1 MDLTR
6 ANTIT
11 VSDFFGIDPNEG
23 ADDVDESLDV
33 RSHFQAAVH
42 TRPEAQDAVPT
53 MPQAAVPSMPESQAQ
68 AAVPSMS
75 ESQAASNVH
84 DLSQAAVP
92 TMPPTMPQAA
102 VPSMPESQAASNVHD
117 LSQAAVP
124 TMPESQ
130 AAVPTMPQ
138 AAVPSMPE
146 SQAASTVHD
155 QSQAAV
161 PTMPESQAAVPT
173 MPQAAVPSMPVAEPV
188 AEPTM
193 PESQAAVPTMP
204 QAAVPTMPESQAAV
218 PTMPQAAVPSTA
230 RAVLTPGGALTD
242 IGLFPEMTLHCQTC
256 GSRCQLSR
264 MRCRGK
270 SCASWECLNCGTKST
285 QLRRVFGKWPIGE
298 FVEME
303 PDEQKAFFSDIGGMS
318 MEALKQHCERTF
330 SKTESHG
337 KFYEERGQ
345 FLPLSVWAA
354 RGFPVEDIEAK
365 SHASDRRF
373 HDVLGMTYRVAL
385 MSSGSKGWKGSSST
399 DALNKRSK
407 AAALTDDHE
416 PDAAAAAAV
425 AAAADDADTDA
436 SVESET
442 DSSSSSSSS
451 SASKKK
457 SKKKKS
463 KKSKGSK
470 KSKKKKST
478 KKSKK
483 LAKKEAKAKA
493 AAAASEKA
501 EAAAKKKNDKEQ
513 VVAKKLCDAVVTK
526 CEGVSLTLAA
536 TLADPGTALLPEAV
550 LQSCKRSLEVV
561 EGLVKRAKLIIAQEM
576 PAADLGVSKS
586 QAVFIISNPILSYLP
601 FLIQELVQKK
611 RSIENR
617 KLAMQNLTLKIQNGK
632 RMMKTENVRSK
643 T

>member
-102 VPSMPESQAASNVHD
+102 VPSMP
-117 LSQAAVP
+117 
-124 TMPESQ
+124 
-130 AAVPTMPQ
+130 
-138 AAVPSMPE
+138 
-146 SQAASTVHD
+146 
-155 QSQAAV
+155 
-161 PTMPESQAAVPT
+161 
-173 MPQAAVPSMPVAEPV
+173 VAEPV
-188 AEPTM
+188 AE
-193 PESQAAVPTMP
+193 
-204 QAAVPTMPESQAAV
+204 PTMPESQAAV

-345 FLPLSVWAA
+345 FLPLSVWAT

-457 SKKKKS
+457 SKKKKQ
-463 KKSKGSK
+463 
-470 KSKKKKST
+470 
-478 KKSKK
+478 
-483 LAKKEAKAKA
+483 
-493 AAAASEKA
+493 
-501 EAAAKKKNDKEQ
+501 KEQ
-513 VVAKKLCDAVVTK
+513 RQQKEQEKEKHQKIKKTGEKGGKGKGC
-526 CEGVSLTLAA
+526 S
-536 TLADPGTALLPEAV
+536 
-550 LQSCKRSLEVV
+550 SC
-561 EGLVKRAKLIIAQEM
+561 I
-576 PAADLGVSKS
+576 
-586 QAVFIISNPILSYLP
+586 
-601 FLIQELVQKK
+601 
-611 RSIENR
+611 
-617 KLAMQNLTLKIQNGK
+617 
-632 RMMKTENVRSK
+632 
-643 T
+643 

>member
-102 VPSMPESQAASNVHD
+102 VPSMPESQAAS
-117 LSQAAVP
+117 
-124 TMPESQ
+124 
-130 AAVPTMPQ
+130 
-138 AAVPSMPE
+138 
-146 SQAASTVHD
+146 TVHD

-188 AEPTM
+188 AE
-193 PESQAAVPTMP
+193 
-204 QAAVPTMPESQAAV
+204 PTMPESQAAV

-345 FLPLSVWAA
+345 FLPLSVWAT

-373 HDVLGMTYRVAL
+373 HDVLGSTYRVAL

>member
-1 MDLTR
+1 
-6 ANTIT
+6 
-11 VSDFFGIDPNEG
+11 
-23 ADDVDESLDV
+23 
-33 RSHFQAAVH
+33 VH
-42 TRPEAQDAVPT
+42 TMPEAQDAVPT
-53 MPQAAVPSMPESQAQ
+53 MPQAAVPSMPESQA
-68 AAVPSMS
+68 
-75 ESQAASNVH
+75 
-84 DLSQAAVP
+84 
-92 TMPPTMPQAA
+92 QAA

-345 FLPLSVWAA
+345 FLPLSVWAT

-373 HDVLGMTYRVAL
+373 HDVLGSTYRVAL

-586 QAVFIISNPILSYLP
+586 QAVLIISNPILSYLP

>member
-1 MDLTR
+1 MAGMTCIFCLDPLHTAATEGLACGHVFHQACIHEHIRVHATSVASVKCPICKCSSMDLTR

-68 AAVPSMS
+68 AAVPSMP

-117 LSQAAVP
+117 LSQAAV
-124 TMPESQ
+124 
-130 AAVPTMPQ
+130 
-138 AAVPSMPE
+138 
-146 SQAASTVHD
+146 
-155 QSQAAV
+155 
-161 PTMPESQAAVPT
+161 
-173 MPQAAVPSMPVAEPV
+173 
-188 AEPTM
+188 PTM

-345 FLPLSVWAA
+345 FQPLSVWAA

-373 HDVLGMTYRVAL
+373 HDVLGSTYRVAL

-470 KSKKKKST
+470 RKKKST

-586 QAVFIISNPILSYLP
+586 QAVLIISNPILSYLP

>member
-1 MDLTR
+1 M
-6 ANTIT
+6 
-11 VSDFFGIDPNEG
+11 
-23 ADDVDESLDV
+23 
-33 RSHFQAAVH
+33 
-42 TRPEAQDAVPT
+42 
-53 MPQAAVPSMPESQAQ
+53 
-68 AAVPSMS
+68 
-75 ESQAASNVH
+75 
-84 DLSQAAVP
+84 
-92 TMPPTMPQAA
+92 
-102 VPSMPESQAASNVHD
+102 
-117 LSQAAVP
+117 
-124 TMPESQ
+124 
-130 AAVPTMPQ
+130 PTMPQ

-161 PTMPESQAAVPT
+161 
-173 MPQAAVPSMPVAEPV
+173 
-188 AEPTM
+188 PTM

-345 FLPLSVWAA
+345 FLPLSVWAT

-373 HDVLGMTYRVAL
+373 HDVLGSTYRVAL

>member
-53 MPQAAVPSMPESQAQ
+53 MPQAAVPSMPESQA
-68 AAVPSMS
+68 
-75 ESQAASNVH
+75 
-84 DLSQAAVP
+84 
-92 TMPPTMPQAA
+92 QAA

-188 AEPTM
+188 AE
-193 PESQAAVPTMP
+193 
-204 QAAVPTMPESQAAV
+204 PTMPESQAAV

-373 HDVLGMTYRVAL
+373 HDVLGSTYRVAL

-416 PDAAAAAAV
+416 PDAAAAAAAV

>member
-102 VPSMPESQAASNVHD
+102 VPSMP
-117 LSQAAVP
+117 
-124 TMPESQ
+124 
-130 AAVPTMPQ
+130 
-138 AAVPSMPE
+138 
-146 SQAASTVHD
+146 
-155 QSQAAV
+155 
-161 PTMPESQAAVPT
+161 
-173 MPQAAVPSMPVAEPV
+173 VAEPV
-188 AEPTM
+188 AE
-193 PESQAAVPTMP
+193 
-204 QAAVPTMPESQAAV
+204 PTMPESQAAV

-345 FLPLSVWAA
+345 FLPLSVWAT

-373 HDVLGMTYRVAL
+373 HDVLGSTYRVAL

>member
-92 TMPPTMPQAA
+92 TMP
-102 VPSMPESQAASNVHD
+102 
-117 LSQAAVP
+117 
-124 TMPESQ
+124 ESQ

-161 PTMPESQAAVPT
+161 PTMPESQAAVPTMPQAAVPSMPESQAALNVHGQSQAAVPT

-345 FLPLSVWAA
+345 FLPLSVWAT

-373 HDVLGMTYRVAL
+373 HDVLGSTYRVAL

>member
-92 TMPPTMPQAA
+92 TMP
-102 VPSMPESQAASNVHD
+102 
-117 LSQAAVP
+117 
-124 TMPESQ
+124 
-130 AAVPTMPQ
+130 PTMPQ

-345 FLPLSVWAA
+345 FLPLSVWAT

-373 HDVLGMTYRVAL
+373 HDVLGSTYRVAL